1 MADEDTEVEGK
12 KKSPIVK
19 IIVIV
24 LLVLILLA
32 GTVVG
37 TLFFAGAFDAKD
49 EKSAEEQLTS
59 LEEKAAADKAA
70 AAAAADPNAPP
81 APGTEAERVK
91 KESPELTRFVQ
102 TYKEIEREYL
112 ANLTGSRKVIQ
123 VQVALMTTYDDRVF
137 KNVDK
142 HEFALR
148 SAALDVLRQVTEAEI
163 EKPNF
168 RKDLAEKIRTEMNAV
183 LEKFEDFGGI
193 EEVYFTTFV
202 IQ

>member
-1 MADEDTEVEGK
+1 MAEEDTEVEVK

-24 LLVLILLA
+24 LVVLILLA
-32 GTVVG
+32 GTVAG

-49 EKSAEEQLTS
+49 KKSAEEQLTT

-70 AAAAADPNAPP
+70 AAPVDPNAPKP
-81 APGTEAERVK
+81 LGSEETRVK
-91 KESPELTRFVQ
+91 KDTPELTRFVQ
-102 TYKEIEREYL
+102 SYKEIERVFM
-112 ANLTGSRKVIQ
+112 ANLTNSRKVIQ
-123 VQVALMTTYDDRVF
+123 VQIAVMTTYDERVF
-137 KNVDK
+137 KNVEK

-148 SAALDVLRQVTEAEI
+148 SVTLDVLRQVTDQEMVT
-163 EKPNF
+163 PTF
-168 RKDLAEKIRTEMNAV
+168 RKDLAEKIRVEMNTV
-183 LEKFEDFGGI
+183 LEKFEYFGGI

>member
-32 GTVVG
+32 GTIVG

-49 EKSAEEQLTS
+49 EKTAEEQLTS
-59 LEEKAAADKAA
+59 LEEKAAAERAA
-70 AAAAADPNAPP
+70 TDPNAPP
-81 APGTEAERVK
+81 AAGAEPPRVRK
-91 KESPELTRFVQ
+91 NSPELTRFVQ

-112 ANLTGSRKVIQ
+112 ANLTNSRKVIQ
-123 VQVALMTTYDDRVF
+123 VQIAVMTTYDDRVF
-137 KNVDK
+137 KNVEK
-142 HEFALR
+142 HDFALR
-148 SAALDVLRQVTEAEI
+148 SATLDVLRQVTDQELET
-163 EKPNF
+163 PTF

-202 IQ
+202 VQ

>member
-32 GTVVG
+32 GTIVG

-49 EKSAEEQLTS
+49 EKTAEEQLTT

-70 AAAAADPNAPP
+70 ATPADPNAPP
-81 APGTEAERVK
+81 PLGSEDARVK
-91 KESPELTRFVQ
+91 KDSPELTRFVQ

-148 SAALDVLRQVTEAEI
+148 SAAMDVLRQVTEAEI
-163 EKPNF
+163 EKPTF

>member
-24 LLVLILLA
+24 LLVLILLV
-32 GTVVG
+32 GTIVG

-49 EKSAEEQLTS
+49 AKSAEEQLTS

-70 AAAAADPNAPP
+70 AAPADPNAPP
-81 APGTEAERVK
+81 APGKEGERVK
-91 KESPELTRFVQ
+91 KNSPELTRFVQ

-163 EKPNF
+163 EQPTF

>member
-1 MADEDTEVEGK
+1 MADEDTEVEDK
-12 KKSPIVK
+12 KKLPIVK

-24 LLVLILLA
+24 LLVLILLI

-49 EKSAEEQLTS
+49 VKTAEEQLTS
-59 LEEKAAADKAA
+59 LEEQASADRSGDGAGSGTA
-70 AAAAADPNAPP
+70 RAEPP
-81 APGTEAERVK
+81 RVRQD
-91 KESPELTRFVQ
+91 SPQMTRFVQ

-112 ANLTGSRKVIQ
+112 ANLTNSRKVIQ
-123 VQVALMTTYDDRVF
+123 VQIAVMTTYDDRVF
-137 KNVDK
+137 KNVEK

-148 SAALDVLRQVTEAEI
+148 SATLDVLRQVTDQELET
-163 EKPNF
+163 PTF
-168 RKDLAEKIRTEMNAV
+168 RKDLSEKIRVEMNAV

-202 IQ
+202 VQ

>member
-32 GTVVG
+32 GTIVG

-49 EKSAEEQLTS
+49 EKTAEEQLTS
-59 LEEKAAADKAA
+59 LEEKAAAERAA
-70 AAAAADPNAPP
+70 TDPNAPP
-81 APGTEAERVK
+81 AAGAEPPRVRK
-91 KESPELTRFVQ
+91 DSPELTRFVQ

-112 ANLTGSRKVIQ
+112 ANLTNSRKVIQ
-123 VQVALMTTYDDRVF
+123 VQIAIMTTYDDRVF
-137 KNVDK
+137 KNVEK
-142 HEFALR
+142 HDFALR
-148 SAALDVLRQVTEAEI
+148 SATLDVLRQVTDQELET
-163 EKPNF
+163 PTF

-202 IQ
+202 VQ